1 MLISPSKSDDQFQ
14 MLLKFKSAVQHS
26 KTNVFTT
33 WTQENSVCSFTGIV
47 CNKNRFVTE
56 INLPQQQ
63 LEGVLPFDAI
73 CGLRSLEKI
82 SMGSNSLHGG
92 ITEDLK
98 HCTSLQVLDLGNNS
112 FTGKVPDLFTLQ
124 KLKILSLN
132 TSGFSGPFPWR
143 SLENLTNLAFLSL
156 GDNLFDV
163 TSSFPVELLKLDKLY
178 WLYLPFNAAV

>member
-143 SLENLTNLAFLSL
+143 SLENLTNLAF
-156 GDNLFDV
+156 FK
-163 TSSFPVELLKLDKLY
+163 P
-178 WLYLPFNAAV
+178 W